1 MDKDQIYKD
10 LTRLVDEIDQLPLED
25 SERRSL
31 HKLVAEMESHVEAP
45 EQTERPEDLTDTVDG
60 LISRFETD
68 HPSVTGVLRRVL
80 NALTS
85 IGV

>member
-25 SERRSL
+25 AERRSL
-31 HKLVAEMESHVEAP
+31 HKLVAEMESHVTAP
-45 EQTERPEDLTDTVDG
+45 EETERPEELTDTVDV

-68 HPSVTGVLRRVL
+68 HPSITGVLRRVL
-80 NALTS
+80 NALS
-85 IGV
+85 SMGV

>member
-1 MDKDQIYKD
+1 LDKDQIYKD

-25 SERRSL
+25 AERRSL
-31 HKLVAEMESHVEAP
+31 HKLVAEMESHVAAP
-45 EQTERPEDLTDTVDG
+45 EETERPEELTDTVDV

-80 NALTS
+80 NALS
-85 IGV
+85 SMGV